1 MNSRF
6 VCALDSV
13 YVQAAAEKAQKEKEA
28 AAAAAAPKPEAPK
41 PAAAAPP
48 APKPAAPAAKKAD
61 AEVRSV
67 GSSWAVGLATV
78 HIYQGPRVI
87 IHL

>member
-1 MNSRF
+1 
-6 VCALDSV
+6 
-13 YVQAAAEKAQKEKEA
+13 
-28 AAAAAAPKPEAPK
+28 
-41 PAAAAPP
+41 
-48 APKPAAPAAKKAD
+48 
-61 AEVRSV
+61 VRSV

>member
-13 YVQAAAEKAQKEKEA
+13 YVQAAAEKAQKEQA
-28 AAAAAAPKPEAPK
+28 AAAAAAPKPEAPKPEAPK

-61 AEVRSV
+61 AEVGHV
-67 GSSWAVGLATV
+67 GVVMAVHRTAVDAV
-78 HIYQGPRVI
+78 HCR
-87 IHL
+87 